1 MSAITSEWPLVIA
14 QEAAVRP
21 SRDDGGYSR
30 GEEFRIALG
39 RYMAGYIDH
48 QHRRAGMIG
57 EGTTRHTP
65 PRGFATDQYSPRRAE
80 HRDCAQLHLCRGLDG
95 PVPISRTDAID
106 ALFATPWSSGIGT
119 PP

>member
-30 GEEFRIALG
+30 AEEFRIALD

-57 EGTTRHTP
+57 EGTTRRVASQQISIRQDEP
-65 PRGFATDQYSPRRAE
+65 NIATAPNSTGVE
-80 HRDCAQLHLCRGLDG
+80 G
-95 PVPISRTDAID
+95 
-106 ALFATPWSSGIGT
+106 
-119 PP
+119 

>member
-21 SRDDGGYSR
+21 STDDGGYSR
-30 GEEFRIALG
+30 AEEFRIALD
-39 RYMAGYIDH
+39 RYMAGYIDQ
-48 QHRRAGMIG
+48 QHRRAAMMG
-57 EGTTRHTP
+57 
-65 PRGFATDQYSPRRAE
+65 RGRCACPARVASQQISICQDEPNIATAP
-80 HRDCAQLHLCRGLDG
+80 QLELCRWLDG
-95 PVPISRTDAID
+95 PVPRSWTDAID